1 MREYDL
7 VVIGAGLAGLTAA
20 MYGARHGLQT
30 VIVDQM
36 GAGGQIINAERIEDF
51 PGFPGGIAGYDLGPL
66 VQEQA
71 EAAGVEFVLD
81 TATGLRLDG
90 ATRIVTCEAEDELQ
104 AHAVIIACG
113 SSFRR
118 LGIPGEEDYTGRGV
132 STCATCD
139 GPFFMDEPVCVIGGG
154 DSALDEAL
162 VLTHFASSVALFHRG
177 AELDGQDVFRK
188 RLAESPK
195 IEVVLNATV
204 EAILGDDAVSGVRV
218 QTGGSSAERPVRGV
232 FVYVGLE
239 PNTAFLREVVELDP
253 AGHIVT
259 DINMQTS
266 IPGVFAAGDLR
277 QHSVR
282 QLVSA
287 AGDGATAAICAYRYI
302 RSLGA
307 SR

>member
-20 MYGARHGLQT
+20 MFGARHGLHT
-30 VIVDQM
+30 VVVDQM
-36 GAGGQIINAERIEDF
+36 GAGGQIINAERVEDF
-51 PGFPGGIAGYDLGPL
+51 PGFPEGIPGYDLGPL

-71 EAAGVEFVLD
+71 EAAGAEFVLD

-90 ATRIVTCEAEDELQ
+90 ANRIVSCDAEDELQ
-104 AHAVIIACG
+104 ARAVIIACG

-118 LGIPGEEDYTGRGV
+118 LGIPGEEQFTGRGV

-139 GPFFMDEPVCVIGGG
+139 GPFFIGEPVGVIGGG

-162 VLTHFASSVALFHRG
+162 VLAQFGSSVTVFHRG
-177 AELDGQDVFRK
+177 AEVDGQQVFRK
-188 RLAESPK
+188 RIAESPK

-204 EAILGDDAVSGVRV
+204 EAIVGDEAVSGVRV
-218 QTGGSSAERPVRGV
+218 VTNGSVSEHAVRGV

-239 PNTAFLREVVELDP
+239 PNTAFLRDVVELDP

-259 DINMQTS
+259 DLMMQTS
-266 IPGVFAAGDLR
+266 VPGVFAAGDLR

-287 AGDGATAAICAYRYI
+287 AGDGATAAVAAYRYVK
-302 RSLGA
+302 SFTA
-307 SR
+307 